1 MNFQNIGILALY
13 NVKGK
18 KIPKKDTLPGI
29 DNYAK
34 RSGSTRAIRIVWG
47 LYGVNGSLW
56 GQNDQKLPK
65 KGPKWP
71 KSGIFDH
78 FQAIDFGRFWPTVE

>member
-18 KIPKKDTLPGI
+18 NSPKNDTLPGI

-65 KGPKWP
+65 RAQNGQKVAFLT
-71 KSGIFDH
+71 IF
-78 FQAIDFGRFWPTVE
+78 RS